1 MIHYSH
7 RATLDGKRFAGG
19 KEKLEMFYGLEQ
31 SGHEARIFY
40 TRIFYTI
47 IMHMATFNL
56 IKITLVGIHPNP
68 GPSHSRLVI

>member
-40 TRIFYTI
+40 TRSYYRKES
-47 IMHMATFNL
+47 AASPPRDERQQWNL
-56 IKITLVGIHPNP
+56 LNKGLFI
-68 GPSHSRLVI
+68 